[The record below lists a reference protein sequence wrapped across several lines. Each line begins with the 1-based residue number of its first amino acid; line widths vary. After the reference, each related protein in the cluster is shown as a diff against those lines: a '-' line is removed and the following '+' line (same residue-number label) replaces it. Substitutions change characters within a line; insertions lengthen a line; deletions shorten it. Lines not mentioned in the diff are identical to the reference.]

1 MLIRNV
7 ARSAKNTSVLFCMLI
22 LVLWAYAQ
30 VLNLLSLLVQ
40 KYKNLRRRRSKA
52 LFVGFG
58 ADIASY
64 KVVGIAFLNCI
75 QAIIVGLDV
84 TALRDLDESLGVLL
98 CLSFQFFTIIFLTNF
113 VVVIMV
119 TYEEIASEV
128 VEDPLDI
135 HFREGIKM
143 QWNSSKQT
151 CLRAHVRI
159 KMWLSKIRNPKFH
172 RWGASNRQGK
182 RVYDLPQE
190 IPNSERTER
199 VEPQASGKAT
209 WSFSRIQA
217 RVAAKVQGA
226 TATEINRSKS
236 LQRSFLTPEDQLEES
251 LQKEVACMSNLQR
264 NMLADMLHEACP
276 SPVHADLIRDK
287 HAVPLSSLIS
297 IVGTVK
303 QLTLKVKQLEEQ
315 LVSTEEAY
323 TKHGEIE
330 TQLLVRTQLRKSLQI
345 HIHNEQ

>member
-1 MLIRNV
+1 
-7 ARSAKNTSVLFCMLI
+7 MLI

-30 VLNLLSLLVQ
+30 VLSLLFLLVQ
-40 KYKNLRRRRSKA
+40 KYKYLRRRRSKA

-84 TALRDLDESLGVLL
+84 TALRDLDASFGILL
-98 CLSFQFFTIIFLTNF
+98 YLSFQFFTIIFLTNF

-143 QWNSSKQT
+143 HWNSSKET

-159 KMWLSKIRNPKFH
+159 KMWLSKIKNPTFH
-172 RWGASNRQGK
+172 RWGASNLQIN

-190 IPNSERTER
+190 IPNSERRER
-199 VEPQASGKAT
+199 VEPQASGKT

-251 LQKEVACMSNLQR
+251 LQKEVACMSNLQQ

-276 SPVHADLIRDK
+276 SPVHADLIREK
-287 HAVPLSSLIS
+287 RAVPLSSLIS
-297 IVGTVK
+297 LVGTVK

-315 LVSTEEAY
+315 LVNTEEAY
-323 TKHGEIE
+323 TKHGKIE